1 MMDVPAGMQIG
12 VATCPGCGA
21 ELPLKKN
28 VAGGVYFYC
37 ARILA
42 RDPATGRVEKCLT
55 RMNIGRTGS
64 RRMIA
69 EFLANKKDVT
79 EHAEFEN
86 REPEAPAEQPGIGH
100 NGGPPLDDTGADG
113 NAGAAPSGLI
123 GALKHFLT
131 E

>member
-1 MMDVPAGMQIG
+1 MMQDVPSGTQIG

-37 ARILA
+37 ARVLS
-42 RDPATGRVEKCLT
+42 RDPATGKAEKCLT

-69 EFLANKKDVT
+69 EFLANKKDIT
-79 EHAEFEN
+79 EHAEPEN
-86 REPEAPAEQPGIGH
+86 REPVAPAATIEPAAAGGDAGSNAHAGEPGGF
-100 NGGPPLDDTGADG
+100 
-113 NAGAAPSGLI
+113 GAA
-123 GALKHFLT
+123 LKRFLT
-131 E
+131 D